1 MQIQEISFSLFYPF
15 RLCFSPLD
23 LLSGTHVHFYRIHW
37 LSSTWTAKLSLPPIG
52 SWWINHGFL
61 IPHETKFWKDC
72 LNNQVLVIKHGFH
85 MFFITFQ
92 SFIIS
97 MLKWLFQYVPFLT
110 NLGILTLI
118 QIKISMFCKMC
129 AQSGF
134 CWQITSVNS
143 CSNESSLKI

>member
-1 MQIQEISFSLFYPF
+1 MQIKEILFSLFYPF

-85 MFFITFQ
+85 MFFYHF
-92 SFIIS
+92 SIIYNIHVKMVVS
-97 MLKWLFQYVPFLT
+97 ICPFFT

-143 CSNESSLKI
+143 CSKSSLKI